1 MRILLTNDDGIMAP
15 GILAMRRAL
24 EGLGDVTIVAPM
36 TAQSAVGHAI
46 SVADPVRCHRIDLGD
61 GLVGHGVDGRPA
73 DCVKL
78 AVLELMPERP
88 DLVVSGLNLGA
99 NVGINV
105 LYSGTVAA
113 AIEGAFY
120 GIPSVAASLEVSD
133 TMDFAGAARIVRRLI
148 DQFLAKDIG
157 GPAPAASLGLLTES
171 GPVAPA
177 DVTATEEGVWRQAML
192 LNVNVP
198 DLSHGAPRGVR
209 VVPQSMKG
217 FREGWEKRQDPR
229 GRTYYWMI
237 GAQDVENGTQETDV
251 SALARR
257 YVTVTPLRFDL
268 TDHERMAALRGWD
281 LTT

>member
-15 GILAMRRAL
+15 GILAMHRAL

-46 SVADPVRCHRIDLGD
+46 SVADPVRCHRIDLGG

-78 AVLELMPERP
+78 AVLELMPARP

-120 GIPSVAASLEVSD
+120 GIPSVAASLELSD
-133 TMDFAGAARIVRRLI
+133 TIDFPGAARIVRRLI
-148 DQFLAKDIG
+148 DQILAKSVG
-157 GPAPAASLGLLTES
+157 GPAPEASLGFLTEDGS
-171 GPVAPA
+171 APPVDAA
-177 DVTATEEGVWRQAML
+177 ARGDGSWRQAML
-192 LNVNVP
+192 LNINVP
-198 DLSHGAPRGVR
+198 DLARGVPCGVR

-268 TDHERMAALRGWD
+268 TDHERMAALREWE
-281 LTT
+281 LKA